1 MKKLLLLIWSRVY
14 LLLLYTLDLKRY
26 TCQIIFLI
34 KLNFSPLNNSVF
46 SPSQFYI
53 VMPPRWPGKKIFF
66 FFIPYHLNT
75 GGTVPVPFTFL
86 FFLYFFY
93 NYWCHE
99 QDSKEPGQ
107 ILYRPCGVV
116 TAADAPCETP
126 VASLYP
132 NATCVFH
139 TKLLSPVVRWVLG
152 KQCIGSRTI
161 RYGSDLVPDPAF
173 LKRGLAL
180 KSEKSKATVTSVLS
194 STTMMRTFFFCPSSP
209 FRLQYKVPVPCEDW
223 FAKKIG
229 QELISAAKQ

>member
-1 MKKLLLLIWSRVY
+1 MKQSVPTIVVHIRFEEIHMS
-14 LLLLYTLDLKRY
+14 D
-26 TCQIIFLI
+26 
-34 KLNFSPLNNSVF
+34 NFSDQVNFGPLNNFVF

-53 VMPPRWPGKKIFF
+53 VIPPRWPSKKLFF

-75 GGTVPVPFTFL
+75 GGTVPVPCSVPFTFL
-86 FFLYFFY
+86 FFHYYFY

-99 QDSKEPGQ
+99 QDSQEPGQ

-152 KQCIGSRTI
+152 KQCIGSETRWFWS
-161 RYGSDLVPDPAF
+161 GSGSSFFKVGF
-173 LKRGLAL
+173 AL
-180 KSEKSKATVTSVLS
+180 KSEKSKATRVGIKKPAQKNPPKKTQKKMLKKTHPQVGFFGFFWKVTLL
-194 STTMMRTFFFCPSSP
+194 C
-209 FRLQYKVPVPCEDW
+209 Q
-223 FAKKIG
+223 
-229 QELISAAKQ
+229 